1 MSYELGL
8 LLTKAV
14 FCGKLET
21 SKIFNVMHSQGMVK
35 KNSVE
40 RYKLFAMQT

>member
-35 KNSVE
+35 KKFS
-40 RYKLFAMQT
+40 RKI